1 MHTRNISVGR
11 HTLSIETGRLAKQ
24 ADGSVIVR
32 SGDTMVLVTACAAT
46 NPREGIDF
54 LPLTVDYREYTYASG
69 RIPGGFFKREG
80 KATEKEVLTSR
91 FIDRPIRPLF
101 PEGWR
106 HETQIIAFVI
116 SADTDHDSDVLAITG
131 ASAALALS
139 SIPFTRTIAGVRMG
153 LVDGEYLVNPTF
165 EQRRKSSLD
174 LIVAGSKDAI
184 VMVEAGA
191 KEVSEDVILK
201 ALDLAHAAIKEIIAG
216 IEGLVKEVGKAKRQF
231 AVKEIAADIRREVE
245 AKAFGPA
252 DRGDADQGQAR
263 ELQQGRSGPGQP
275 ARQLPGRRRREAQ
288 RREARLQGAQGE
300 GDEGRGARTRPPA
313 RRPQVRRDSSDHHRS
328 GRPAAHPRLDGVHAR
343 RNAGPGHGHPGHG
356 RRPAEDRDGRRRDVE
371 ALHAPLQL
379 PAVLGRRSA
388 VPARP
393 RTPRDRSRRARRA
406 RAPADDSRR
415 RELPLHHPHRLRHPR
430 IERLVVHGVGLRR
443 IDRDDGRWRAPE
455 GLGGWRRHGTHHG
468 RGDRQARDPER
479 YRRRRRPLRRHGLQ
493 GRRIGRG
500 HHRAADGHQGVGHH
514 ARHHE
519 EGARAG
525 AAGPP
530 PHPRQDEAGDRDEP
544 VGRVGLRAADRHDPH
559 SRSTRFATSSDR
571 AAR

>member
-24 ADGSVIVR
+24 ADGAVIVR
-32 SGDTMVLVTACAAT
+32 SGDTMVLVTACAAP

-101 PEGWR
+101 PAGWR

-191 KEVSEDVILK
+191 KEVSEDEILK

-216 IEGLVKEVGKAKRQF
+216 IDSLAKEAGKAKRE
-231 AVKEIAADIRREVE
+231 VVTKEIAADVHREIESKAYGPLSQAMLIKDKLENYGKVDQVLAE
-245 AKAFGPA
+245 LLASIPEDDAEKRSAAK
-252 DRGDADQGQAR
+252 
-263 ELQQGRSGPGQP
+263 
-275 ARQLPGRRRREAQ
+275 
-288 RREARLQGAQGE
+288 ARLQGAQGK
-300 GDEGRGARTRPPA
+300 GDEGRGARTRAPA
-313 RRPQVRRDSSDHHRS
+313 RRPQVRRDSSDHHRG
-328 GRPAAHPRLDGVHAR
+328 GRPAAHARLDGVHAR
-343 RNAGPGHGHPGHG
+343 RDAGARHRHARHGG
-356 RRPAEDRDGRRRDVE
+356 RPAEDRDGRRRDVE

-379 PAVLGRRSA
+379 PALLGRRSA
-388 VPARP
+388 VPARSRTARNRP
-393 RTPRDRSRRARRA
+393 RRPGRA
-406 RAPADDSRR
+406 RARPDDPRR
-415 RELPLHHPHRLRHPR
+415 RELPLHHPRRLRHPR
-430 IERLVVHGVGLRR
+430 IERLVVDGVGVRR
-443 IDRDDGRWRAPE
+443 IR
-455 GLGGWRRHGTHHG
+455 
-468 RGDRQARDPER
+468 
-479 YRRRRRPLRRHGLQ
+479 
-493 GRRIGRG
+493 
-500 HHRAADGHQGVGHH
+500 
-514 ARHHE
+514 
-519 EGARAG
+519 
-525 AAGPP
+525 
-530 PHPRQDEAGDRDEP
+530 
-544 VGRVGLRAADRHDPH
+544 
-559 SRSTRFATSSDR
+559 SR
-571 AAR
+571 